1 MSRDNPLFWTGQQI
15 VEAFPWN
22 TAPKYVLRDRDGIYG
37 HKFVHR
43 VESMGIKQ
51 VQISARS
58 PWQNPYVERVIG
70 SIRREYVNH
79 TIVINEKHL
88 RRVLTDR
95 ILGRDS
101 YS

>member
-1 MSRDNPLFWTGQQI
+1 
-15 VEAFPWN
+15 
-22 TAPKYVLRDRDGIYG
+22 
-37 HKFVHR
+37 
-43 VESMGIKQ
+43 MGIKQ